1 MSSFYGNGGDGFGK
15 ISIIPNSEE
24 YVKIYTIKQGN
35 EIIGTIDIPKDMV
48 VSSGRIVTNPT
59 EEKKG
64 TYIELTLANT
74 ESDIIYINVQDLV
87 DTYMASEEPSAIKLT
102 IKDHIVSAEI
112 QKNSI
117 TTEMLKETTIDDIIE
132 KFKETFKI
140 YIDPEKEGILVI
152 EYPE

>member
-48 VSSGRIVTNPT
+48 VSSGKIVTNPT